1 MAKTLAEAMDAVG
14 RIAAVAAE
22 QESAQIR
29 AECVLEELTDLIPYA
44 AADFAA
50 VDPVSGEFIQLA
62 RRGYSDETI
71 AGLRDSRFINTLDV
85 LNLRTS
91 GKPLRMKD
99 VPGDPLDTWV
109 IGEILVP
116 AGYREGLTMC
126 LRTNDGRVTGVIN
139 LSTETK
145 DHPSELARD
154 SIGYL
159 CHALGSV
166 ADMTQST
173 KWLAQVAGEGKT
185 AVGLDERGE
194 AVAFSGSSHP
204 ELFHP
209 GSELLK
215 AAQDLVRQK
224 ICGAFIWPADS
235 QGEGWFRVSV
245 IPVAGKHHDLTA
257 VVTLDSADVRHM
269 SVRELE
275 VLTLAAQGMSNREI
289 ASALFISD
297 RTVQTH
303 IEHTLV
309 KLSASNRAA
318 AAATAAQRGLLLG
331 QLGRAS

>member
-1 MAKTLAEAMDAVG
+1 MAEAMDAVG

-29 AECVLEELTDLIPYA
+29 AEYVLEELFGLIPYA

-50 VDPVSGEFIQLA
+50 VDPVSGEFVQLA

-71 AGLRDSRFINTLDV
+71 SGFRDPRFFNTLDI
-85 LNLRTS
+85 LDLKTS
-91 GKPLRMKD
+91 GRPMRMKD

-126 LRTNDGRVTGVIN
+126 LRTNDGRLTGVIN
-139 LSTETK
+139 LSTETR
-145 DHPSELARD
+145 DHPSDLARD

-166 ADMTQST
+166 ADLTQST
-173 KWLAQVAGEGKT
+173 KWVEQIAGEGKT
-185 AVGLDERGE
+185 AVGLDGRGN
-194 AVAFSGSSHP
+194 AVTFSGASHP
-204 ELFHP
+204 EFFHP

-215 AAQDLVRQK
+215 AAQELVRQK
-224 ICGAFIWPADS
+224 ICGSFIWPAD
-235 QGEGWFRVSV
+235 QRGMGWFRVNV
-245 IPVAGKHHDLTA
+245 IPVTGQYHDLAA
-257 VVTLDSADVRHM
+257 VLTLDTADVRNM
-269 SVRELE
+269 SERELQ
-275 VLTLAAQGMSNREI
+275 VLSLAARGLSNREI
-289 ASALFISD
+289 ASTLFISD

-309 KLSASNRAA
+309 KLSAPNRAA
-318 AAATAAQRGLLLG
+318 AAAIAAREGLLIG
-331 QLGRAS
+331 KTS

>member
-1 MAKTLAEAMDAVG
+1 MDAVG
-14 RIAAVAAE
+14 RIAAVAAG

-29 AECVLEELTDLIPYA
+29 AEYVLEELSELIPYA
-44 AADFAA
+44 AADFTA
-50 VDPVSGEFIQLA
+50 VDPISGEYVQLA

-71 AGLRDSRFINTLDV
+71 ASLRDARFIDTIDL
-85 LNLRTS
+85 LNLPSS

-99 VPGDPLDTWV
+99 VPGDPLDTWI
-109 IGEILVP
+109 IGEVLVP

-159 CHALGSV
+159 CRALGSV
-166 ADMTQST
+166 ADITQST
-173 KWLAQVAGEGKT
+173 KWLEQVAGEGKS
-185 AVGLDERGE
+185 AVGLDEHGE
-194 AVAFSGSSHP
+194 AVAFSGVSHP

-215 AAQDLVRQK
+215 AAQELVRQK

-235 QGEGWFRVSV
+235 KGEGWLRVSV
-245 IPVAGKHHDLTA
+245 IPVSGRHHDLAA
-257 VVTLDSADVRHM
+257 VVTLDTADVRQL
-269 SVRELE
+269 SLRELE
-275 VLTLAAQGMSNREI
+275 VLTLAAQGLSNREI
-289 ASALFISD
+289 ASILFISD

-309 KLSASNRAA
+309 KLAAPNRAA

-331 QLGRAS
+331 RLGRAS